1 MALTI
6 AQIFATFLSAFI
18 VQIYFGYCIYVLDKT
33 RIIIPAIIVILA
45 LTQIG
50 SGVAQTVLTLRIS
63 SFKDLSSTKP
73 VSTLQAAAALLCD
86 IVITAALVVTL
97 ANRKGTIKTLNSRQ
111 HTIKRSRVPVTT
123 GDSSTRDWNSI
134 PMGAI
139 STGTG
144 YTGTLQDPEHES
156 HVHVLVSKQTIAD
169 NDPEEYKDTP
179 NFVDGMV

>member
-1 MALTI
+1 MGNPIASTFGVWLTI
-6 AQIFATFLSAFI
+6 IWLQ
-18 VQIYFGYCIYVLDKT
+18 
-33 RIIIPAIIVILA
+33 A
-45 LTQIG
+45 L
-50 SGVAQTVLTLRIS
+50 LRIS

-97 ANRKGTIKTLNSRQ
+97 ANRKGTIKTPPVYMNSALATLNSRQ

-169 NDPEEYKDTP
+169 NDPVITLPEEYKDTP